1 MSSKWKD
8 IPISETGFEGTG
20 ENAVQLCDHPGC
32 RANGAHR
39 APRSRK
45 RERGF
50 YWFCLDHIRTYN
62 AAWDFFADWSEQ
74 DIEKYRQEA
83 VTGHRP
89 TWKIGQH
96 KTPWGQMKVDDSFGL
111 WPDQAANQRRKT
123 TQPMPEEQCQ
133 ALAILNL
140 DGTASLQEI
149 KMRYK
154 QLVKRFHPDVNGGDK
169 KAEESFKAV
178 GEAYDHLLS
187 CGYY

>member
-8 IPISETGFEGTG
+8 IPLSETGFEHKGSETT
-20 ENAVQLCDHPGC
+20 QLCEHRGC
-32 RANGAHR
+32 LDAGLYR
-39 APRSRK
+39 APRSRQNDN
-45 RERGF
+45 GHF
-50 YWFCLDHIRTYN
+50 WFCLEHIRAFN
-62 AAWDFFADWSEQ
+62 ASWDFFADWDEK
-74 DIEKYRQEA
+74 DIEDFRREA
-83 VTGHRP
+83 ITGHRP
-89 TWKIGQH
+89 TWKFGHQN
-96 KTPWGQMKVDDSFGL
+96 TPWGKMRVKDPFDI
-111 WPDQAANQRRKT
+111 WPGRASNEAVKS
-123 TQPMPEEQCQ
+123 TQPMPEEQRQ